1 MAIGTSYCIGL
12 WGLKAYIIQVQAFTS
27 NGLPY
32 FSIIGL
38 PDTSLGE
45 ARERV
50 KSACTVTGF
59 SWPQTRVTVNLS
71 PASLPKSGSS
81 FDLAIA
87 ASILASSRAIDPSC
101 LADSLLIGEL
111 NLDGSIMP
119 VRGILPMLLFA
130 KKSGL
135 RTVYLPEANLAE
147 ARLVEGMNLI
157 GLSHLSQFIANCHPN
172 AELSATM
179 GKRFGNLIL
188 KAPVAASQEWE
199 RILPFKQRSFP
210 PDFSDSSDALNED
223 LQVLDFTQVIGQEQ
237 AKEAL
242 VVAAAGGHHLIMTGP
257 PGAGKTMLAKRLPT
271 ILPPLDPQERIEVA
285 SIKSLCGT
293 LQANSMDFLPP
304 FEAPHHTASV
314 PSLIGGGNGFAHPGA
329 ITRAHHGVL
338 FMDEAPEF
346 STACIQALRE
356 PLENGVISLSRS
368 MGTTFYPARFQLV
381 MAANPCPCG
390 FNWGN
395 GERCTCTPRQRQKY
409 WGRLSGPIM
418 DRIDL
423 HIPVGSPS
431 MITAETTRR
440 LLEKDS
446 QAVADDRYS
455 SSRMRDRVI
464 EARNHASRRFDAF
477 PWSTN
482 AQAPGGWLREATP
495 VLCLRMVNSAL
506 HKQDLSMRGADRV
519 LRLAW
524 TLSDLAGRN
533 KPTEED
539 ILQAMDLRLGGIDG

>member
-87 ASILASSRAIDPSC
+87 ASILASSRAIDPSY

-147 ARLVEGMNLI
+147 ARLVEGMDLI
-157 GLSHLSQFIANCHPN
+157 GLSHIGQFIANCHPN

-179 GKRFGNLIL
+179 GKRFGSLIL
-188 KAPVAASQEWE
+188 KGPLAASQEWE
-199 RILPFKQRSFP
+199 RVLPFKQRSCP

-223 LQVLDFTQVIGQEQ
+223 PQVLDFDQVIGQDQ

-314 PSLIGGGNGFAHPGA
+314 PSLIGGGNGFAQPGA
-329 ITRAHHGVL
+329 ITRADQP
-338 FMDEAPEF
+338 F
-346 STACIQALRE
+346 ALQGNDILSRTFPTGDGGE
-356 PLENGVISLSRS
+356 PLPLWL
-368 MGTTFYPARFQLV
+368 QL
-381 MAANPCPCG
+381 G
-390 FNWGN
+390 KWG
-395 GERCTCTPRQRQKY
+395 K
-409 WGRLSGPIM
+409 M
-418 DRIDL
+418 HL
-423 HIPVGSPS
+423 HSPS
-431 MITAETTRR
+431 EAEILGEIIGTDHGQDRPPYPRRFAQHDHGGNHPPPLGKRRPGGRGRSPLIFPDARPRHRSPRPCLPPFRR
-440 LLEKDS
+440 LPLVHQRPGAGRMAEG
-446 QAVADDRYS
+446 DDPCTLPSYG
-455 SSRMRDRVI
+455 
-464 EARNHASRRFDAF
+464 EF
-477 PWSTN
+477 
-482 AQAPGGWLREATP
+482 
-495 VLCLRMVNSAL
+495 
-506 HKQDLSMRGADRV
+506 
-519 LRLAW
+519 RLAQ
-524 TLSDLAGRN
+524 TRPEHARS
-533 KPTEED
+533 
-539 ILQAMDLRLGGIDG
+539 

>member
-87 ASILASSRAIDPSC
+87 ASILASSRAIDPSY

-147 ARLVEGMNLI
+147 ARLVEGMDLI
-157 GLSHLSQFIANCHPN
+157 GLSHIGQFIANCHPN

-179 GKRFGNLIL
+179 GKRFGSLIL
-188 KAPVAASQEWE
+188 KGPLAASQEWE
-199 RILPFKQRSFP
+199 RVLPFKQRSCP

-223 LQVLDFTQVIGQEQ
+223 PQVLDFDQVIGQDQ

-271 ILPPLDPQERIEVA
+271 ILPSLNPQERIEVA

-314 PSLIGGGNGFAHPGA
+314 PSLIGGGNGFAQPGA

-368 MGTTFYPARFQLV
+368 KGTTFYPARFQLV

-440 LLEKDS
+440 LLEKDG
-446 QAVADDRYS
+446 QAVADNRHS

-464 EARNHASRRFDAF
+464 EARDHASRRFDAF

-482 AQAPGGWLREATP
+482 AQAPGGWLRETTP
-495 VLCLRMVNSAL
+495 VPCLRMVNSAL

-524 TLSDLAGRN
+524 TLSDLSGRN
-533 KPTEED
+533 KPKEED
-539 ILQAMDLRLGGIDG
+539 ILQAMDLRLGGIDD